1 MRDPLVRGVRT
12 FLQAF
17 LGVFL
22 AISTS
27 GMVGP
32 DSLPD
37 IDVLKRAIIAAA
49 WAGVVALISFGQNLL
64 EDATGRA
71 VLYKYDDPA

>member
-27 GMVGP
+27 GMIGP

-37 IDVLKRAIIAAA
+37 LDVLKRAAIAAA
-49 WAGVVALISFGQNLL
+49 WAGVVALISFVQNAL
-64 EDATGRA
+64 ENATGRA
-71 VLYKYDDPA
+71 IVK

>member
-37 IDVLKRAIIAAA
+37 LDVLKRAAIAAA
-49 WAGVVALISFGQNLL
+49 WAGIVALISFGQNLL

>member
-37 IDVLKRAIIAAA
+37 LDVLKRAAIAAA
-49 WAGVVALISFGQNLL
+49 WAGVVAVISFTQNVL

>member
-1 MRDPLVRGVRT
+1 MRDALVRGVRT

-37 IDVLKRAIIAAA
+37 LDVLKRAAIAAA
-49 WAGVVALISFGQNLL
+49 WAGVIALVSFTQNAL
-64 EDATGRA
+64 ENATGRA
-71 VLYKYDDPA
+71 IVK

>member
-1 MRDPLVRGVRT
+1 MHDALVRGLRT

-27 GMVGP
+27 GMAGP

-37 IDVLKRAIIAAA
+37 IDVLKRASIAAG
-49 WAGVVALISFGQNLL
+49 WAGIVALISFTQNAL
-64 EDATGRA
+64 EDMTGRA
-71 VLYKYDDPA
+71 ALK

>member
-1 MRDPLVRGVRT
+1 MRDALIRGLRT

-37 IDVLKRAIIAAA
+37 IDVLKRAAIAAG
-49 WAGVVALISFGQNLL
+49 WAGIVALISFAQNAL
-64 EDATGRA
+64 ENATGRA
-71 VLYKYDDPA
+71 ALK

>member
-1 MRDPLVRGVRT
+1 MASVWRDAVVRGLRT

-27 GMVGP
+27 GMVGL
-32 DSLPD
+32 DSIPD
-37 IDVLKRAIIAAA
+37 IDVLKRAAMAAA
-49 WAGVVALISFGQNLL
+49 WAGIIAVISFTQNAL
-64 EDATGRA
+64 EGLTGRA
-71 VLYKYDDPA
+71 AIK